1 MMTVMM
7 VLLDD
12 KVKDK
17 MMIRVVMMM
26 IMVIRVVMMMI
37 MMIRVVLFQEQMAT
51 DVISTWTKIDMT
63 ACPQQVT
70 DVGETRQAE
79 SLTNSKR
86 TFDKSLARF

>member
-1 MMTVMM
+1 MMMMMM
-7 VLLDD
+7 V
-12 KVKDK
+12 
-17 MMIRVVMMM
+17 
-26 IMVIRVVMMMI
+26 
-37 MMIRVVLFQEQMAT
+37 MIRVVLFQEQMAT

-86 TFDKSLARF
+86 TFDKSLKCFRQIHFDKI

>member
-1 MMTVMM
+1 MTVMM

-17 MMIRVVMMM
+17 MM
-26 IMVIRVVMMMI
+26 IRVVMMMI

-86 TFDKSLARF
+86 TFDNSLTLI